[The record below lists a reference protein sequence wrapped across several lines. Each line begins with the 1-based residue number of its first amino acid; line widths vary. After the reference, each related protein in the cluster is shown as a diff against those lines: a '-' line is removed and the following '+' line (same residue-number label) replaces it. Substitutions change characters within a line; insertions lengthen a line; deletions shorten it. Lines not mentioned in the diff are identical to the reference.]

1 MRKGKTTSYAG
12 GNLLVSIW
20 TKILFDFYNI
30 LITNIIDWSNVTGRL
45 NKYPFYDSM

>member
-1 MRKGKTTSYAG
+1 MKSPTEMWDF
-12 GNLLVSIW
+12 LVSIW

-30 LITNIIDWSNVTGRL
+30 LMTNIIDWSNVTGRL